1 MIIVKFL
8 HAPPK
13 HRISDPT
20 ALHAFPIIK
29 SGAADPTPQPWRP
42 LPTTTH
48 LPNTPTQ
55 HINRHPITNRITLCI
70 YILQNSA
77 VTPTLA
83 YFLTTA
89 VCSTTAEKANGLC
102 GLWKPQPASPC
113 HPNST
118 AIVCGP
124 PRSVECL
131 NLRAALI
138 WLGRIAFSGHDATKL
153 NEMRVRAA

>member
-1 MIIVKFL
+1 MGLAQTRLTILELRLNGVIIVKFL

-55 HINRHPITNRITLCI
+55 HINRRPITYRITLCI

-77 VTPTLA
+77 VTPVQTD
-83 YFLTTA
+83 FLPTP

-118 AIVCGP
+118 AIV
-124 PRSVECL
+124 
-131 NLRAALI
+131 
-138 WLGRIAFSGHDATKL
+138 SGL
-153 NEMRVRAA
+153 PL